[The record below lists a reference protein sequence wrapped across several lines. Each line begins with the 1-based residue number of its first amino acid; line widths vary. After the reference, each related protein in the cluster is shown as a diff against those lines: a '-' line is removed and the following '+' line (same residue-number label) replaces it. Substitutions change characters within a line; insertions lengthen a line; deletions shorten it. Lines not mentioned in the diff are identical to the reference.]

1 MDLNYISVLMSLF
14 LSSEAIQ
21 VISSSS
27 EAYLPPPR
35 GQAEILNSSLE
46 GLKEVTLCA
55 RFNTDQFVSYQTDQ
69 FSYQTLITYHR
80 SWLLASYVAVP
91 CEEKYTGCTQY
102 YKDKLGNKW
111 RHSEVLG
118 MPSSPKV
125 EPHPPLP
132 RLCGACG

>member
-27 EAYLPPPR
+27 EFYLPPPR

-91 CEEKYTGCTQY
+91 CEEKYTGCTQWTS
-102 YKDKLGNKW
+102 L
-111 RHSEVLG
+111 
-118 MPSSPKV
+118 
-125 EPHPPLP
+125 
-132 RLCGACG
+132 

>member
-27 EAYLPPPR
+27 EAYLPPLR

-55 RFNTDQFVSYQTDQ
+55 RFNTDQFLFLPDRPVFLPDPDHLPQE
-69 FSYQTLITYHR
+69 
-80 SWLLASYVAVP
+80 LAAG
-91 CEEKYTGCTQY
+91 ELRG
-102 YKDKLGNKW
+102 
-111 RHSEVLG
+111 
-118 MPSSPKV
+118 
-125 EPHPPLP
+125 
-132 RLCGACG
+132 GAL